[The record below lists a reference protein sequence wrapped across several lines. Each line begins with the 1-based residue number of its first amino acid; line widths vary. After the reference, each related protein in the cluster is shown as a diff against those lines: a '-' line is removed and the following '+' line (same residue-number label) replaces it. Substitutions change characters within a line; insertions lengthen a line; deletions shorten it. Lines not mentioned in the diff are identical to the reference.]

1 MRYRWLP
8 LLGMPAVALSQ
19 PLFESTDLLEAEL
32 SGPLTTLI
40 ENIEE
45 REELPFTITVGGA
58 SVPVDVRVRGNSR
71 LRVCSF
77 PPLRLDF
84 AAEDTTESIFAG
96 QDKLKLVTHCAERRK
111 DAGNVY
117 DEYLAYLLYNLVSD
131 YGYRVRPLSIRY
143 TDTAG
148 TAAGDGIHQAFLI
161 ESSEEFAARH
171 GATTLDLP
179 GVYLSKIDEERAAR
193 TFVFEY
199 LIGNTDWS
207 LVTADTEEECCHNI
221 DLFELNGHTLLVPY
235 DFDLAGLVD
244 ASYAKPDP
252 ALKMR
257 NVRTRRYRGYC
268 VPSPVLA
275 GALDAVVAQRDA
287 IMETAAAV
295 PAADADALGK
305 RLEYLEEFFTLT
317 SDRERVLKDYEKRC
331 LK

>member
-1 MRYRWLP
+1 MPVGTLP
-8 LLGMPAVALSQ
+8 Q
-19 PLFESTDLLEAEL
+19 PLFESTEVLEAEL
-32 SGPLTTLI
+32 AGPLTTLI
-40 ENIEE
+40 ENMED
-45 REELPFTITVGGA
+45 REELPFTITAGGV
-58 SVPVDVRVRGNSR
+58 SVPVAVRVRGNSR

-84 AAEDTTESIFAG
+84 EAKDASASVFAG
-96 QDKLKLVTHCAERRK
+96 QDKLKLVTHCSDRRR

-131 YGYRVRPLSIRY
+131 YGYRVRLVSIRY
-143 TDTAG
+143 ADSAG
-148 TAAGDGIHQAFLI
+148 TAGGAGAQQAFLI
-161 ESSEEFAARH
+161 ESDKEFAARH
-171 GATTLDLP
+171 GATTQALP
-179 GVYLSKIDEERAAR
+179 GVVLSKMDEEQAAR

-221 DLFELNGHTLLVPY
+221 DLFELKGRTLLVPY

-268 VPSPVLA
+268 VPVPVLA
-275 GALDAVVAQRDA
+275 DALEAVIGQRDA

-295 PAADADALGK
+295 PAADADALAE
-305 RLEYLEEFFTLT
+305 RVEYLEEFFTLT